1 MSASNNSVWSFI
13 QEYSVLLIFGA
24 LSALIW
30 ANINYDSYHHIVEWV
45 ILDHSP
51 VGHLHDGHRTLT
63 LHYLVNDVL
72 MALFFAMAGKEV
84 WEAVALKNGSL
95 RGKKALTPLVATA
108 GGIIGPAGVYL
119 LGAYMLGKLAILSNG
134 WAIPIATDIAFSYLV
149 GRIIFGARHPAVGFL
164 LLLAIADDAA
174 GLIIL
179 AIFYP
184 QGALNLE
191 WLLLSFGSALAV
203 YGLFNYLP

>member
-30 ANINYDSYHHIVEWV
+30 ANINYDSYHNIVEWV

-72 MALFFAMAGKEV
+72 MA
-84 WEAVALKNGSL
+84 
-95 RGKKALTPLVATA
+95 
-108 GGIIGPAGVYL
+108 I
-119 LGAYMLGKLAILSNG
+119 
-134 WAIPIATDIAFSYLV
+134 
-149 GRIIFGARHPAVGFL
+149 
-164 LLLAIADDAA
+164 
-174 GLIIL
+174 
-179 AIFYP
+179 
-184 QGALNLE
+184 
-191 WLLLSFGSALAV
+191 
-203 YGLFNYLP
+203 

>member
-1 MSASNNSVWSFI
+1 MSASKNSVWSFI

-108 GGIIGPAGVYL
+108 GGIIGPAVF
-119 LGAYMLGKLAILSNG
+119 IC
-134 WAIPIATDIAFSYLV
+134 
-149 GRIIFGARHPAVGFL
+149 
-164 LLLAIADDAA
+164 
-174 GLIIL
+174 
-179 AIFYP
+179 
-184 QGALNLE
+184 
-191 WLLLSFGSALAV
+191 
-203 YGLFNYLP
+203 

>member
-1 MSASNNSVWSFI
+1 MSVCKFI
-13 QEYSVLLIFGA
+13 QEYSVLLILGA
-24 LSALIW
+24 LSSLIW
-30 ANINYDSYHHIVEWV
+30 ANIHYGSYHHIVEWV

-84 WEAVALKNGSL
+84 WEAIALQDGSL
-95 RGKKALTPLVATA
+95 RGKKALTPLIATA

-119 LGAYMLGKLAILSNG
+119 LGAYMVGKLAILSNG

-149 GRIIFGARHPAVGFL
+149 GRIIFGARHPPVGFL

-174 GLIIL
+174 GLIFL
-179 AIFYP
+179 ALFCP
-184 QGALNLE
+184 QVAFNL
-191 WLLLSFGSALAV
+191 
-203 YGLFNYLP
+203 

>member
-1 MSASNNSVWSFI
+1 
-13 QEYSVLLIFGA
+13 
-24 LSALIW
+24 
-30 ANINYDSYHHIVEWV
+30 
-45 ILDHSP
+45 
-51 VGHLHDGHRTLT
+51 
-63 LHYLVNDVL
+63 

-84 WEAVALKNGSL
+84 WKAVALKNGSL

-203 YGLFNYLP
+203 YGLFNYLPRKLDKGNAARPVSQKVRERFGVWPYAIAGMASWFGFQEAGIHPALGLLPIVVTLPHADHDFGTFGEKKV